1 MQETFLTEFQKRGYF
16 NQCTDESGLIE
27 LMSKSKIKAYIGFDC
42 TAPSLHVGS
51 LMQIMCLRL
60 LQKYGHQPIVLLGGG
75 TTLIGDPSGKE
86 ETRKILDKKEIDKN
100 IKSIENVFKIFLKS
114 KNSKTKPIFVNNYAW
129 LSKLNYINFLR
140 EIGKHFTINKMLTF
154 DSVKLRLEREQSL
167 SYMEFNYMM
176 LQAYDFYELNRRYKC
191 ILQMGG
197 SDQWGNIIN
206 GIDLIKRKDKKLVY
220 GLTTPLLTLS
230 SGAKMGK
237 TEKGAIWL
245 NKKML
250 SPYDYWQFWRN
261 TDDNDV
267 FNFLKLFTDLDL
279 EQIDS
284 LKNNGQDINKVKIL
298 LANEAT
304 TMLHG
309 VKAAKDSEITAQKT
323 FVDKSIGKDL
333 PIIKVK
339 KNTIAKGINIFD
351 LVLQTKLANSKGE
364 IRRMIKNNGLK
375 INNEVLKD
383 ETKIINQ
390 NNFDENNN
398 MKGFSRKK
406 TTRNSKDYL
415 AFSFFCFLIFSTALT
430 INLGVKVL
438 IGFTVVLISFGEPF
452 ILKLTPTTPSP
463 VFFPTR
469 ISPTTGIEAIIEF
482 NLVAGTKVPR
492 KLTVFP
498 LST

>member
-16 NQCTDESGLIE
+16 SQCTDQSALGE

-100 IKSIENVFKIFLKS
+100 IKSIQNVFKIFLRS
-114 KNSKTKPIFVNNYAW
+114 KNSKTKPVFVNNYSW

-176 LQAYDFYELNRRYKC
+176 LQSYDFYELNKRHKC
-191 ILQMGG
+191 VLQIGG
-197 SDQWGNIIN
+197 SDQWGNIVN
-206 GIDLIKRKDKKLVY
+206 GADLIKRKEKKLAY
-220 GLTTPLLTLS
+220 GLTTPLITLS

-237 TEKGAIWL
+237 TEKGAVWL

-261 TDDNDV
+261 TDDKDV
-267 FNFLKLFTDLDL
+267 VNFLKLFTDL
-279 EQIDS
+279 EIEKIDD
-284 LKNNGQDINKVKIL
+284 LKNNKDINELKIL

-309 VKAAKDSEITAQKT
+309 SKSAKASEATAKKT
-323 FVDKSIGKDL
+323 FKDKSVGKDL
-333 PIIKVK
+333 PTIKIK
-339 KNTIAKGINIFD
+339 KNQINNGLNILD
-351 LVLQTKLANSKGE
+351 LVLLTKLASSKGE
-364 IRRMIKNNGLK
+364 VRRMIKNNGLK
-375 INNEVLKD
+375 INNETISD
-383 ETKIINQ
+383 ENKIFYEDSFDQNNGMKVSHGKKQHVILKII
-390 NNFDENNN
+390 
-398 MKGFSRKK
+398 
-406 TTRNSKDYL
+406 
-415 AFSFFCFLIFSTALT
+415 
-430 INLGVKVL
+430 
-438 IGFTVVLISFGEPF
+438 
-452 ILKLTPTTPSP
+452 
-463 VFFPTR
+463 
-469 ISPTTGIEAIIEF
+469 
-482 NLVAGTKVPR
+482 
-492 KLTVFP
+492 
-498 LST
+498 

>member
-16 NQCTDESGLIE
+16 NQCTDQSGLSE

-86 ETRKILDKKEIDKN
+86 ETRKILDKKKVDKN

-114 KNSKTKPIFVNNYAW
+114 KNSKTRPIFVNNYSW

-176 LQAYDFYELNRRYKC
+176 LQAYDFYELNKRHKC
-191 ILQMGG
+191 ILQIGG
-197 SDQWGNIIN
+197 SDQWGNIVN
-206 GIDLIKRKDKKLVY
+206 GTDLIKIKNKKQSY
-220 GLTTPLLTLS
+220 GLTTPLITIS

-250 SPYDYWQFWRN
+250 SSYDYWQFWRN
-261 TDDNDV
+261 TDDKDV
-267 FNFLKLFTDLDL
+267 INFLKLFSDLDI
-279 EQIDS
+279 EKIDS
-284 LKNNGQDINKVKIL
+284 LKNNQDINELKIL

-309 VKAAKDSEITAQKT
+309 FKAAKDSETTAKKT
-323 FVDKSIGKDL
+323 FKDRSIGKDL
-333 PIIKVK
+333 PTIKIK
-339 KNTIAKGINIFD
+339 KNEITNGINILD
-351 LVLQTKLANSKGE
+351 LVILTKLGNSKGE
-364 IRRMIKNNGLK
+364 VRIMIKNNGLK
-375 INNEVLKD
+375 INNETIID
-383 ETKIINQ
+383 ETKIFYQESFEQDNS
-390 NNFDENNN
+390 
-398 MKGFSRKK
+398 MKVSHGKK
-406 TTRNSKDYL
+406 QH
-415 AFSFFCFLIFSTALT
+415 
-430 INLGVKVL
+430 V
-438 IGFTVVLISFGEPF
+438 
-452 ILKLTPTTPSP
+452 
-463 VFFPTR
+463 
-469 ISPTTGIEAIIEF
+469 II
-482 NLVAGTKVPR
+482 KII
-492 KLTVFP
+492 
-498 LST
+498 